1 MGHLFQR
8 RVLLAVCGG
17 IAAYKSAQLVR
28 ELQRQGADVR
38 VILTRGA
45 REFVTP
51 LTFQALSGN
60 PVHDSLLDE
69 EAERAMGHIEL
80 ARWADL
86 IIIAPA
92 TADCMARLA
101 AGRADDLLGAVVLAS
116 PSPLLLAPAMNQ
128 QMWMHPATQA
138 SLNALTERGT
148 HIAGPDSGDQACGDV
163 GPGRML
169 EPELIAEQAASL
181 FASGLLQNLHV
192 VVTAGPTRE
201 PLDPVR
207 YLSNHSSGRMGYA
220 LARAALAA
228 GAAVD
233 LVTGPTQIPPP
244 DRVRVTR
251 VETAVE
257 MLEASLKL
265 QPSCDIFIA
274 CAAVADYRPA
284 ESALQKIK
292 KSDDDT
298 NLRLIPNPDIV
309 SAIAATAPRPFIVG
323 FAAETEH
330 LRRYAAEKRVRK
342 GMDLIVANDVSDPG
356 IGFNSD
362 DNAALLIWEGGEQ
375 EVARCSKDALAA
387 TVVTKT
393 AALRAA

>member
-138 SLNALTERGT
+138 SLSALTERGT

-169 EPELIAEQAASL
+169 EPELITEQAASL

>member
-86 IIIAPA
+86 IVIAPA

-128 QMWMHPATQA
+128 QMWAHPATQA
-138 SLNALTERGT
+138 NLSELKERGT
-148 HIAGPDSGDQACGDV
+148 HLAGPDSGDQACGDV

-169 EPELIAEQAASL
+169 EPELIAEHAASL
-181 FASGLLQNLHV
+181 FTSGLLRNLRV

-220 LARAALAA
+220 LARAALDA

-233 LVTGPTQIPPP
+233 LVTGPTQISPP
-244 DRVRVTR
+244 DRVRVTK

-298 NLRLIPNPDIV
+298 SLHLTPNPDIV
-309 SAIAATAPRPFIVG
+309 STIAASAPRPFIVG

-375 EVARCSKDALAA
+375 KVSRCSKDALAA
-387 TVVTKT
+387 EVVARA
-393 AALRAA
+393 AALLAT

>member
-138 SLNALTERGT
+138 SLNALTKRGT

-169 EPELIAEQAASL
+169 EPELITEQAASL